1 MHNQDTPASTPPAPT
16 SLHERVITDIR
27 DRILSGDWQPG
38 HRIPS
43 ELELA
48 EQYACSRMTI
58 NKAVTQLARAGYLE
72 RRRRA
77 GTFVR
82 QPQVQSAI
90 LEIPDIRT
98 EVAALHRPYRFT
110 LVERSLKAGDRVHQ
124 ERLGTGK
131 SDPMLHLTCLHFA
144 GSTPFCL
151 EQRLINL
158 TAVPDAEHVDFSA
171 VSPGAWLLEQVPWQE
186 AEHTITAISADAG
199 LAALLD
205 VPEHSPC
212 LSMERRTWNAEH
224 VVTHVRIIY
233 PAANHSLVARFTP
246 S

>member
-1 MHNQDTPASTPPAPT
+1 
-16 SLHERVITDIR
+16 
-27 DRILSGDWQPG
+27 
-38 HRIPS
+38 
-43 ELELA
+43 
-48 EQYACSRMTI
+48 MTI

-98 EVAALHRPYRFT
+98 EVAALHLPYRFT
-110 LVERSLKAGDRVHQ
+110 LIDRCVKPGNHANR
-124 ERLGTGK
+124 ERLGIGT
-131 SDPMLHLTCLHFA
+131 SDPVLHLTCLHFA
-144 GSTPFCL
+144 GSMPFCL
-151 EQRLINL
+151 EQRIINL

-171 VSPGAWLLEQVPWQE
+171 VSPGGWLLEQVPWQE
-186 AEHTITAISADAG
+186 AEHTITAISADAD
-199 LAALLD
+199 LASYLG
-205 VPEHSPC
+205 VPQHAPC
-212 LSMERRTWNAEH
+212 LSMERRTWNADH

-233 PAANHSLVARFTP
+233 PAASHSLVARFTP